1 MSISFITP
9 AALALLA
16 LIPLF
21 WALALLTPRR
31 VAPWRFWASLLL
43 RTVAVAA
50 VVLALAGAQL
60 ISPARSLTTV
70 FLLDASDSVAPAQ
83 RERALNYINDALKV
97 MPPNDRAAVVAFGQ
111 NALVERAPAGLTPL
125 GRLSSVPIATRT
137 NIQDAIQL
145 GLALLPADTA
155 KRLVVLSDGSENS
168 GRASDAASLARV
180 RGVPID
186 VVALPGERGPDV
198 IVSALEAPSTARE
211 GQDMTLGVVIRSSF
225 ATTGRLQVFVDGQIA
240 TDQDVAIEAGE
251 NDISVRV
258 ATGAAGFRRV
268 EARLEAQ
275 GDTEAQNNRAAA
287 FTEVQGPPR
296 VLIIASDA
304 ERATNL
310 QTALDA
316 AGVRVDLRS
325 PNQAPADLA
334 QLGTYAGVVLVDTPA
349 RDLPRAL
356 MEALPAYVR
365 ELGRGLAMIGG
376 TEAFGA
382 GGYRRT
388 MLEEALPVNLDP
400 LDNAETPDVG
410 LVMVIDR
417 SGSMQE
423 PSSGGG
429 RTKLD
434 LAKEAVYQASL
445 GLSQRDQVGLVVF
458 DSNADWVLPLQKL
471 PAAVEIER
479 ALSSFGSGGGTNIRP
494 GVEQAAQSLAS
505 ANTKIKHVILL
516 TDGIADSNYGDLV
529 DQLHSGGVT
538 ISTVA
543 IGSDANPNLEQIAQR
558 GDGRF
563 YRVLRVEDVPRIFLQ
578 ETVIVAG
585 RDIVEGQF
593 TPQIALPAP
602 IVRGLPGLPP
612 LYGYNGTEI
621 KQTARAILVTPDG
634 KPILAQWQYGLGR
647 AIAWTS
653 DLKGQWARDWVGWDQ
668 FARFAGGL
676 ADMLLPPRTDQRLTL
691 QAVNSGTQSALE
703 LTAQDEQGRP
713 LNDLAIAGRLVDP
726 ANTGAPL
733 SFTQVGAGRYRAV
746 ASTEMPGVYLAQ
758 VAVTAGNQPLGIATA
773 GLAVSYSPEYGE
785 RRDNPQLLRD
795 LATLTGG
802 RVDPIAAAA
811 FEPTGQRVGRVSEIG
826 LPLLWLALL
835 LWPLDIGIRR
845 LHLRLAE
852 FMPLLARRRRTDMV
866 SQAATLAR
874 LSAAKQRAAVRTE
887 SREPTTVTKSS
898 PAESPSS
905 VVRSQSRAASAS
917 RPTTNDQRP
926 MMQNQE
932 PRTENRSPEPRT
944 PNPEPRTTDNAQ
956 PTTDDEQFARLM
968 AAKQRAR
975 KRRE

>member
-9 AALALLA
+9 AALVLLA
-16 LIPLF
+16 LLPFLWVF
-21 WALALLTPRR
+21 ALLTPRR
-31 VAPWRFWASLLL
+31 TASWRFWTSLLL
-43 RTVAVAA
+43 RSVMLAA
-50 VVLALAGAQL
+50 LALALAGAQL
-60 ISPARSLTTV
+60 ISPARSLTTI

-83 RERALNYINDALKV
+83 RERALRYINDALGV
-97 MPPNDRAAVVAFGQ
+97 MPPNDRAAVVVFGQ
-111 NALVERAPAGLTPL
+111 NALVERAPAALTPL

-137 NIQDAIQL
+137 NIQDALQL

-155 KRLVVLSDGSENS
+155 KRLVLLSDGGENS
-168 GRASDAASLARV
+168 GRAAEAARLSRV

-186 VVALPGERGPDV
+186 VVELPGERGPDV

-211 GQDMTLGVVIRSSF
+211 GQEIALGVVVRSSF

-240 TDQDVAIEAGE
+240 KDQDVTIEAGE
-251 NDISVRV
+251 NEIPVRV
-258 ATGAAGFRRV
+258 ATGAAGFRRI

-275 GDTEAQNNRAAA
+275 GDAVAQNNRAAA

-296 VLIIASDA
+296 VLLIASDTT
-304 ERATNL
+304 RAANL
-310 QTALDA
+310 QTALGA
-316 AGVRVDLRS
+316 AGVRVDVRS

-334 QLGTYAGVVLVDTPA
+334 QLGAYAGVVIVDTPA

-356 MEALPAYVR
+356 MEALPTYVR

-376 TEAFGA
+376 TESFGA

-388 MLEEALPVNLDP
+388 KIEDVLPVSLDP

-423 PSSGGG
+423 ASNGG

-471 PAAVEIER
+471 PAPVEIER

-494 GVEQAAQSLAS
+494 GVELAAQALAS
-505 ANTKIKHVILL
+505 ATTKIKHVILL
-516 TDGIADSNYGDLV
+516 TDGIAESNYDDLV
-529 DQLHSGGVT
+529 DQLRAGGAT

-543 IGSDANPNLEQIAQR
+543 IGNDANPNLEQIAQR
-558 GDGRF
+558 GGGRF
-563 YRVLRVEDVPRIFLQ
+563 YRVLQIDDVPRIFLQ

-602 IVRGLPGLPP
+602 IVRGLAGLPP

-621 KQTARAILVTPDG
+621 KQTARTILATPDG

-647 AIAWTS
+647 AVAWTS
-653 DLKGQWARDWVGWDQ
+653 DFKGQWARDWVGWDQ

-676 ADMLLPPRTDQRLTL
+676 ADMLLPPRADQRLTL
-691 QAVNSGTQSALE
+691 QAVGTGAQSALE

-713 LNDLAIAGRLVDP
+713 INDLAIEGRLVDP
-726 ANTGAPL
+726 SNVGAPL
-733 SFTQVGAGRYRAV
+733 VFTQVGPGRYRTI
-746 ASTEMPGVYLAQ
+746 ASTETPGVYLAQ
-758 VAVTAGNQPLGIATA
+758 VAASAGGRPLGVATA

-785 RRDNPQLLRD
+785 KPSDPQLLRD
-795 LATLTGG
+795 LAALTGG

-835 LWPLDIGIRR
+835 LWPLDIGVRR
-845 LHLRLAE
+845 LHLQLAE
-852 FMPLLARRRRTDMV
+852 FAPLLARRRHPVDAA

-874 LSAAKQRAAVRTE
+874 LGAAKRRAAAKT
-887 SREPTTVTKSS
+887 
-898 PAESPSS
+898 ESPSS
-905 VVRSQSRAASAS
+905 VVHGQLQSATANRRSSVGGEQPPPTNTQDKTKSTAQRA
-917 RPTTNDQRP
+917 PTPTPVPDNRQDATGNGLQT
-926 MMQNQE
+926 
-932 PRTENRSPEPRT
+932 TE
-944 PNPEPRTTDNAQ
+944 
-956 PTTDDEQFARLM
+956 DEQFARLM

-975 KRRE
+975 KRRSE